1 VELAQAMKASALSQT
16 AKRYPTTTVIQRLGY
31 ILDKTLGE
39 EKLSDTLLKI
49 LNERNVSP
57 VLLVTQK
64 EKQGE
69 LDEIWKVIK
78 NIEIESDL

>member
-1 VELAQAMKASALSQT
+1 MKAAVLSKT
-16 AKRYPTTTVIQRLGY
+16 AKRYPNTPVIQRLGY
-31 ILDKTLGE
+31 ILDKTLGI
-39 EKLSDTLLKI
+39 EKLSDPLLKI

-69 LDEIWKVIK
+69 LDKTWKIIK